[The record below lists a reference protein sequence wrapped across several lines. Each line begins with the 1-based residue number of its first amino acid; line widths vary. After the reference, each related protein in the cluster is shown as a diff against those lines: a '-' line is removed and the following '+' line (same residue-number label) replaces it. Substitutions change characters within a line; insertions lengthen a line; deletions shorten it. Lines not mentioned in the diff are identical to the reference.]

1 MVNPVSL
8 LSLFSGTNIMNFA
21 PRVSMPYD
29 ELSAV
34 VPLWAAE
41 CHKMV
46 VFEHTPD
53 HEDPT
58 THCHFLLQGSKVAE
72 EALKRRFYDVID
84 TQLKSNKLWAW
95 KHKDHPVI
103 ESLDT
108 SGGQQYLTY
117 MTKGELAAKYLKNIT
132 WLDVETAKS
141 RWVAPPTKEMSA
153 EAKGEFDIL
162 LRYLESKH
170 SGSVPHIDVIRSDIC
185 YHYLS
190 RRKAV
195 PRGGDLSRYAY
206 SAYMIMNANKA
217 KPDQR
222 EVALRSQISSF
233 LLSLDSGNIK

>member
-1 MVNPVSL
+1 
-8 LSLFSGTNIMNFA
+8 MNYA
-21 PRVSMPYD
+21 PRVSMSFD
-29 ELSAV
+29 ELKDV
-34 VPLWAAE
+34 IPLWAAE
-41 CHKMV
+41 CNKMV

-58 THCHFLLQGSKVAE
+58 THCHFLLQGSKVE
-72 EALKRRFYDVID
+72 DEALKRRFHDVI
-84 TQLKSNKLWAW
+84 TTPLKSNKLWAW
-95 KHKDHPVI
+95 THKKFPVI
-103 ESLDT
+103 QSLDT

-141 RWVAPPTKEMSA
+141 RWVAPPEKEMTA

-162 LRYLESKH
+162 LKHLESKH

-206 SAYMIMNANKA
+206 SAYMIMTANKS
-217 KPDQR
+217 KPDNR
-222 EVALRSQISSF
+222 EAVLRGEITKF
-233 LLSLDSGNIK
+233 LLSVDAGNIK